1 MFHATNQ
8 HAALACLPQQLAQ
21 MQAAAVAQHFSVLA
35 GSPNQTVGV
44 NQPLMSPS
52 LAGQTGG
59 PQQVPDFN

>member
-35 GSPNQTVGV
+35 G
-44 NQPLMSPS
+44 
-52 LAGQTGG
+52 QTGG
-59 PQQVPDFN
+59 PQQVPDFNWNFKTINVIF